1 MKQSTKRGERM
12 HKTMT
17 HSQFADHVKDMG
29 GCTFMTVEAESS
41 KNIPLN
47 KTNKKTGKE
56 KKTLLESGFDMAN
69 ISKWTK
75 SRYLFGKLN
84 FEDLVNHRLTSE
96 AKDKGKDKSQL
107 SFKGEKRPWGE
118 RVSPTLVTHKGKFYL
133 TAYPITRNSK
143 VTPDV
148 EYRNSGVAFDIDDS
162 KFDEFRPPAKVEGA
176 NQGTKDAV
184 LYRDFGFDSI
194 IEVTLNKDT
203 IRLIPNKD

>member
-1 MKQSTKRGERM
+1 
-12 HKTMT
+12 MT
-17 HSQFADHVKDMG
+17 HKEFADYVENMG

-47 KTNKKTGKE
+47 LTNKKTGSE
-56 KKTLLESGFDMAN
+56 KHTLLESGVDRN
-69 ISKWTK
+69 KITKWTK
-75 SRYLFGKLN
+75 SRYLFGKLKY
-84 FEDLVNHRLTSE
+84 EDLVNHRLVDE
-96 AKDKGKDKSQL
+96 AKAKGKDAPQL

-118 RVSPTLVTHKGKFYL
+118 RISPTLVTHKGKFYL
-133 TAYPITRNSK
+133 TAYPITRNDK
-143 VTPDV
+143 VKPIV
-148 EYRNSGVAFDIDDS
+148 EYRNDGVAFDIKDS
-162 KFDEFRPPAKVEGA
+162 RFDEFRSAPKSEGE